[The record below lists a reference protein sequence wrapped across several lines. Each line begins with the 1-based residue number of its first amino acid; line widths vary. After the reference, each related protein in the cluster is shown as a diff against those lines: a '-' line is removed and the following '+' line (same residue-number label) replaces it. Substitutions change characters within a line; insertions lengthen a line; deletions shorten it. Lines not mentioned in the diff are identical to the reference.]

1 MFLLKKSY
9 HLKSTPSRAL
19 NNKLF
24 NSPKILWEEKASN
37 FLVKNSLPK
46 ISGPWKL
53 MLLGDGSP
61 TRHLQLLTN
70 QETKI
75 KLISMQLDP
84 LSTQEGPT
92 ELNQLNGPLIRR
104 QVWIKSNNKNLAW
117 AESWWNADQV
127 SENLKAKEEPIWKNL
142 TQDRSELFREVDRI
156 SLVNAKWLED
166 QFCFKGPFWSRN
178 YRFFR
183 DKKPLTIIREVF
195 NPNLETLLGY
205 SGIKE
210 FTKLYSSSSS

>member
-1 MFLLKKSY
+1 
-9 HLKSTPSRAL
+9 
-19 NNKLF
+19 
-24 NSPKILWEEKASN
+24 
-37 FLVKNSLPK
+37 
-46 ISGPWKL
+46 

-75 KLISMQLDP
+75 KLISMRTDP
-84 LSTQEGPT
+84 LHIEEGPK

-104 QVWIKSNNKNLAW
+104 QVWIKNNNKNLAW
-117 AESWWNADQV
+117 AESWWNEEQV
-127 SENLKAKEEPIWKNL
+127 NKNLKTKEEPIWKNL

-156 SLVNAKWLED
+156 SLVNSNWLED
-166 QFCFKGPFWSRN
+166 KFCFKGPFWSRN

-195 NPNLETLLGY
+195 NPDLETLLGY

-210 FTKLYSSSSS
+210 FTKLYSSSS

>member
-1 MFLLKKSY
+1 
-9 HLKSTPSRAL
+9 
-19 NNKLF
+19 
-24 NSPKILWEEKASN
+24 
-37 FLVKNSLPK
+37 
-46 ISGPWKL
+46 

-84 LSTQEGPT
+84 LCSQEGPK

-166 QFCFKGPFWSRN
+166 QFCFKVHSGQEITD
-178 YRFFR
+178 FFET
-183 DKKPLTIIREVF
+183 K
-195 NPNLETLLGY
+195 NP
-205 SGIKE
+205 
-210 FTKLYSSSSS
+210 

>member
-1 MFLLKKSY
+1 
-9 HLKSTPSRAL
+9 
-19 NNKLF
+19 
-24 NSPKILWEEKASN
+24 
-37 FLVKNSLPK
+37 
-46 ISGPWKL
+46 

-84 LSTQEGPT
+84 LFSKEGPQ

-104 QVWIKSNNKNLAW
+104 QVWIKNNNKYLAW
-117 AESWWNADQV
+117 AESWWNAEQV

-156 SLVNAKWLED
+156 SLVNSNWLED
-166 QFCFKGPFWSRN
+166 EFCFKGPFWSRY

-183 DKKPLTIIREVF
+183 DKKALTIIREVF
-195 NPNLETLLGY
+195 NPHLDSLLGS
-205 SGIKE
+205 SGITE
-210 FTKLYSSSSS
+210 FARLFSSSS

>member
-1 MFLLKKSY
+1 
-9 HLKSTPSRAL
+9 
-19 NNKLF
+19 
-24 NSPKILWEEKASN
+24 
-37 FLVKNSLPK
+37 
-46 ISGPWKL
+46 

-75 KLISMQLDP
+75 KLISMEEDP
-84 LSTQEGPT
+84 LFIEEGPK

-104 QVWIKSNNKNLAW
+104 QVWIKNKNKNLAW
-117 AESWWNADQV
+117 AESWWNAEKV
-127 SENLKAKEEPIWKNL
+127 NENLKAKEEPIWKNL

-156 SLVNAKWLED
+156 SLVHSNWLED

-183 DKKPLTIIREVF
+183 DKKPLTIIRELF
-195 NPNLETLLGY
+195 NPPLESLLGN
-205 SGIKE
+205 SGITE
-210 FTKLYSSSSS
+210 FTKLYSSSS